1 MIKRNIFLVEWV
13 STLTRQ
19 VCGYMKKWFIVLIF
33 FCFSTSIVSAQEN
46 IVKKPKNLFSDSAI
60 IIDSKTKSVLY
71 SKNSNE
77 RMNPASITKIATAIY
92 AIEHANLNDQ
102 VEISEKASNTEGSTV
117 YLEAGEKVS
126 LKLLLQGLMVN
137 SGNDAAVAIA
147 EHTEGSLQQFANK
160 LNVYLKEEAGVE
172 NTHFENP
179 HGLYGE
185 NHYTTAYD
193 MAMITSYALKNK
205 QFQELFSLKSI
216 DWSTEGWNTTLYNHH
231 KMVKGELPYPEVTG
245 GKNGFI
251 NESQHTLVTSAENE
265 DLSLVVVTMKAQS
278 KRAIYSDTTKLLDYG
293 LSNFIRSYIPKE
305 TVFQYEDTS
314 FELKQNFQYTQPTNG
329 KFTETLDRN
338 GVLTLYNED
347 QEKMVST
354 KLKPVMNSS
363 VKHKNAVA
371 SSESTGV
378 FYGDELRQQILFY
391 PFFIYMILLFIVGIS
406 IFRMGSVKK

>member
-1 MIKRNIFLVEWV
+1 
-13 STLTRQ
+13 
-19 VCGYMKKWFIVLIF
+19 MKKWFIVLIF

-46 IVKKPKNLFSDSAI
+46 NVKKPKDLFSDSAI

-71 SKNSNE
+71 SENSNK

-126 LKLLLQGLMVN
+126 LKQLLQGLMVN

-147 EHTEGSLQQFANK
+147 EHTEGSVQQFANK

-193 MAMITSYALKNK
+193 MALITSYALKNK

-231 KMVKGELPYPEVTG
+231 KMVKGELLYPEVTG

-265 DLSLVVVTMKAQS
+265 DLSIVVVTMKAQS

-305 TVFQYEDTS
+305 TAFQYEDTS
-314 FELKQNFQYTQPTNG
+314 FLLKENFQYTQPANG
-329 KFTETLDRN
+329 KFTEALDRN

-347 QEKMVST
+347 KEKIVST
-354 KLKPVMNSS
+354 KLNPVMNSS

-371 SSESTGV
+371 STESTGV
-378 FYGDELRQQILFY
+378 FYGDELRQQTLFY
-391 PFFIYMILLFIVGIS
+391 PLFIYMILLFIVGIS
-406 IFRMGSVKK
+406 IFRKGSVNK

>member
-1 MIKRNIFLVEWV
+1 
-13 STLTRQ
+13 
-19 VCGYMKKWFIVLIF
+19 MKKWFIVLIF

-46 IVKKPKNLFSDSAI
+46 NVKKPKDLFSDSAI

-71 SKNSNE
+71 SENSNK

-126 LKLLLQGLMVN
+126 LKQLLQGLMVN

-147 EHTEGSLQQFANK
+147 EHTEGSVQQFANK

-193 MAMITSYALKNK
+193 MALITSYALKNK

-231 KMVKGELPYPEVTG
+231 KMVKGELLYPEVTG

-265 DLSLVVVTMKAQS
+265 DLSIVVVTMKAQS

-305 TVFQYEDTS
+305 TAFQYEDTS
-314 FELKQNFQYTQPTNG
+314 FLLKENFQYTQPANG
-329 KFTETLDRN
+329 KFTEALDRN

-347 QEKMVST
+347 KEKIVST
-354 KLKPVMNSS
+354 KLNPVMNSS

-371 SSESTGV
+371 STESTGV
-378 FYGDELRQQILFY
+378 FYGDELRQQTLFY
-391 PFFIYMILLFIVGIS
+391 PLFIYMILLFIVGIS
-406 IFRMGSVKK
+406 IFRKGSVKK